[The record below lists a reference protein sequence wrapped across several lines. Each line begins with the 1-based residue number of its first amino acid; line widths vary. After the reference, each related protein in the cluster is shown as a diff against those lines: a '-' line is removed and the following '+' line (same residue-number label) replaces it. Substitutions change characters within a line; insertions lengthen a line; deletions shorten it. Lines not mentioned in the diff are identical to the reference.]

1 MSAVPPGAAASPLFL
16 REAEVRRGI
25 ELLYFGGSAL
35 VEAADAALA
44 ELGLGRAHHRALYL
58 IGRNPG
64 LTVGTLISEL
74 GITKQSLGRVMSE
87 LTARGLVAAEGHED
101 DGRKRLLR
109 LTTEGK
115 ALEVRLFEPLRDV
128 LARGYERA
136 GQDAVTGMWRVMEGL
151 ATR

>member
-25 ELLYFGGSAL
+25 ELLYFGGSTL
-35 VEAADAALA
+35 VEAADGVLA
-44 ELGLGRAHHRALYL
+44 EAGLGRAHHRALYL

-64 LTVGTLISEL
+64 LTVGTLIAQL

-87 LTARGLVAAEGHED
+87 LTAQGLVAAEGHED

-109 LTTEGK
+109 LTAEGK
-115 ALEVRLFEPLRDV
+115 TLEARLFEPLRAV
-128 LARGYERA
+128 LAKGYERA

-151 ATR
+151 ASR

>member
-16 REAEVRRGI
+16 REAEIRRGI

-44 ELGLGRAHHRALYL
+44 EAGLGRAHHRALYL

-64 LTVGTLISEL
+64 LTVGTLIGQL
-74 GITKQSLGRVMSE
+74 GITKQSLGRVLGE
-87 LTARGLVAAEGHED
+87 LTARGLVTAEGHED

-109 LTTEGK
+109 LTAEGR
-115 ALEVRLFEPLRDV
+115 ALEKELFAPLRAV
-128 LARGYERA
+128 LARGYEQA
-136 GQDAVTGMWRVMEGL
+136 GQDAVTGMWRVLEGL
-151 ATR
+151 AAR